1 MTIMKENITIRA
13 NIIFILHLNLSCS
26 FELSF
31 SLIILEMMINQTIL
45 FNNIYSMKINVIIMI
60 NVKKC
65 KRTQGFALK
74 QGLIDYF
81 NLVNNNVIFLC
92 PQIVV
97 M

>member
-1 MTIMKENITIRA
+1 
-13 NIIFILHLNLSCS
+13 
-26 FELSF
+26 
-31 SLIILEMMINQTIL
+31 
-45 FNNIYSMKINVIIMI
+45 MKINVIIMI

-65 KRTQGFALK
+65 KRKKGFALK

>member
-1 MTIMKENITIRA
+1 
-13 NIIFILHLNLSCS
+13 
-26 FELSF
+26 
-31 SLIILEMMINQTIL
+31 
-45 FNNIYSMKINVIIMI
+45 MKINVIIMI